1 MSDFTYQTN
10 NAPVETYEWDNTWLD
25 HADDGETPRVL
36 YIGDSISCNCRRVA
50 TELAEG
56 NLLFDGFGTSKALDN
71 PFFKESICLF
81 AAQQGRRCAL
91 LFNNGLHGWHLED
104 ETDYRHLYEQTVKFL
119 LSEFAGTPLYI
130 VLTTHVSDQAR
141 NARVEARN
149 RVAAEI
155 AKAHGLPVIDLYAV
169 SLTAK
174 EYLRDGVHY
183 HPEGNR
189 LLARFIVDALQTAKK
204 SASPQ

>member
-56 NLLFDGFGTSKALDN
+56 KLLFDGFGTSKALDN
-71 PFFKESICLF
+71 PFLKDSIRLF
-81 AAQQGRRCAL
+81 GSQQGTRKAV

-104 ETDYRHLYEQTVKFL
+104 ETDYRQFYEQTVEFL

-130 VLTTHVSDQAR
+130 VLTTHVSDKAR

-155 AKAHGLPVIDLYAV
+155 AAQYDLPVIDLYAV

-183 HPEGNR
+183 HTEGNR
-189 LLARFIVDALQTAKK
+189 LLARAIVDALK
-204 SASPQ
+204 